1 MNTATMDH
9 EVMLRRFQAV
19 SDDTRL
25 RLVRRLASGEEC
37 VCDLQG
43 MLGAAQSRL
52 SFHLR
57 KLKDAGIVSDRREGR
72 WVFYSLVPSALEEMA
87 EFIGAVRSQAESHA
101 GPGCG
106 CGAAC
111 DCAGARVIEEG
122 GCC

>member
-1 MNTATMDH
+1 
-9 EVMLRRFQAV
+9 MLKRFQAV

-37 VCDLQG
+37 VCDLQD
-43 MLGAAQSRL
+43 MLGAGQSRL

-72 WVFYSLVPSALEEMA
+72 WVFYSLVPAALDEMV
-87 EFIGAVRSQAESHA
+87 EFIGAVRREAESN
-101 GPGCG
+101 GGTGCG
-106 CGAAC
+106 CGT
-111 DCAGARVIEEG
+111 DCGCVGARGIGDG